1 MKMIGSN
8 AMLVDLN
15 ISMWT
20 GRKMDKKVSE
30 EIDVSK
36 STKARAGNY
45 NKKLL
50 AGSDKLEKV
59 QKIATA
65 VRTWNY
71 QHTLPWSDGGS
82 RLLPMKSF
90 FDYKATLGNYEQQ
103 YNDAVEDFLTEY
115 PQLVS
120 GSAFTLGALFD
131 RGEYPDVEDLRSKFR
146 FKYVFCPVPDA
157 GDFRIDVEEQA
168 KNELQQQYKEYYDG
182 KLADAMKDAWD
193 RLHETLTHLSDRM
206 DYTDENKKKFWDSTI
221 TNASD
226 LCGLLTSLN
235 VTNDPKLEDMRQKL
249 EKALNGVDASDIR
262 ESEAIRTSVKSKVDD
277 ILSMF

>member
-1 MKMIGSN
+1 MIGSN

-30 EIDVSK
+30 EIDATK

-45 NKKLL
+45 HKKLL

-71 QHTLPWSDGGS
+71 QQTLPWSDGGS

-103 YNDAVEDFLTEY
+103 YNDAVEDFLVEY

-120 GSAFTLGALFD
+120 SSAFTLGDLFD
-131 RGEYPDVEDLRSKFR
+131 RGEYPTAEELRSKFR

-168 KNELQQQYKEYYDG
+168 KSELQQQYKDYYQE
-182 KLADAMKDAWD
+182 KLNSAMKDAWD

-235 VTNDPKLEDMRQKL
+235 ITNDPKLEQMRQKL
-249 EKALNGVDASDIR
+249 EKALSGVDASDIR
-262 ESEAIRTSVKSKVDD
+262 ESEAIRTSVKSKVDE
-277 ILSMF
+277 ILNMF

>member
-1 MKMIGSN
+1 MIGNN

-20 GRKMDKKVSE
+20 GRKMDRKVSE
-30 EIDVSK
+30 EIDASK

-45 NKKLL
+45 HKKLL

-71 QHTLPWSDGGS
+71 QQTLPWSDGGS

-90 FDYKATLGNYEQQ
+90 FDYKATLNNYENQ
-103 YNDAVEDFLTEY
+103 YNLAVDEFLQEY

-120 GSAFTLGALFD
+120 SSAFTLGELFD
-131 RGEYPDVEDLRSKFR
+131 RGEYPEAEDLRNKFR

-157 GDFRIDVEEQA
+157 GDFRIDVEEEA
-168 KNELQQQYKEYYDG
+168 KSELQEQYKSYYEE
-182 KLADAMKDAWD
+182 KLNSAMKDAWD
-193 RLHETLTHLSDRM
+193 RLHETLTHMSSRL
-206 DYTDENKKKFWDSTI
+206 DYTDENKKLFYASTI
-221 TNASD
+221 TNATE
-226 LCGLLTSLN
+226 LCGMLSNLN
-235 VTNDPKLEDMRQKL
+235 VTNDPKLEEARQKL
-249 EKALNGVDASDIR
+249 EKALSGVDVDAVR
-262 ESEAIRTSVKSKVDD
+262 ESEAIRSSVKSKVDD

>member
-1 MKMIGSN
+1 MIGSN

-30 EIDVSK
+30 EIDASK

-45 NKKLL
+45 HKKLL

-65 VRTWNY
+65 VRAWNY

-90 FDYKATLGNYEQQ
+90 FDYKATLGNYEAQ
-103 YNDAVEDFLTEY
+103 YTQAVEDFLTEY

-120 GSAFTLGALFD
+120 GSAFTLGDLFD
-131 RGEYPDVEDLRSKFR
+131 RGEYPDVEELRNKFR

-168 KNELQQQYKEYYDG
+168 KSELQQQYKEYYDG

>member
-1 MKMIGSN
+1 MIGSN

-103 YNDAVEDFLTEY
+103 YNDAVDDFLVEY

-120 GSAFTLGALFD
+120 SSAFTLGALFD
-131 RGEYPDVEDLRSKFR
+131 RNEYPDVEDLRSKFR

-235 VTNDPKLEDMRQKL
+235 VTDDPKLEAMRQKL

>member
-1 MKMIGSN
+1 MIGSN

-30 EIDVSK
+30 EIDATK

-45 NKKLL
+45 HKKLL

-71 QHTLPWSDGGS
+71 QQTLPWSDGGS

-90 FDYKATLGNYEQQ
+90 FDYKATLGNFENQ
-103 YNDAVEDFLTEY
+103 YNQAVEDFLVEY

-120 GSAFTLGALFD
+120 SSAFTLGDLFD
-131 RGEYPDVEDLRSKFR
+131 RGEYPTAEELRGKFR

-168 KNELQQQYKEYYDG
+168 KNELQQQYKDYYES

-221 TNASD
+221 TNASE
-226 LCGLLTSLN
+226 LCSLLTSLN
-235 VTNDPKLEDMRQKL
+235 ITNDPKMEQMRQKL
-249 EKALNGVDASDIR
+249 EKALSGVDASDIR
-262 ESEAIRTSVKSKVDD
+262 ESEAIRTSVKSKVDE
-277 ILSMF
+277 ILNMF

>member
-1 MKMIGSN
+1 MIGSN

-30 EIDVSK
+30 EIDATK

-45 NKKLL
+45 HKKLL

-71 QHTLPWSDGGS
+71 QQTLPWSDGGS

-90 FDYKATLGNYEQQ
+90 FDYKATLGNYEAQ
-103 YNDAVEDFLTEY
+103 YTQAVDDFLVEY

-120 GSAFTLGALFD
+120 SSAFTLGDLFD
-131 RGEYPDVEDLRSKFR
+131 RGEYPDVEELRNKFR

-168 KNELQQQYKEYYDG
+168 KNELQQQYKDYYNE
-182 KLADAMKDAWD
+182 KLNSAMKDAWD
-193 RLHETLTHLSDRM
+193 RLHETLTHLSERM
-206 DYTDENKKKFWDSTI
+206 DYSDENKKKFWDSTI
-221 TNASD
+221 TNATD

-235 VTNDPKLEDMRQKL
+235 ITNDPKLESARQQL
-249 EKALNGVDASDIR
+249 ERALSGVVASDIR
-262 ESEAIRTSVKSKVDD
+262 ESEAVRSSVKSKVDQ
-277 ILSMF
+277 ILNMF

>member
-1 MKMIGSN
+1 MIGSN
-8 AMLVDLN
+8 AMLVDIN

-20 GRKMDKKVSE
+20 ARKMDKKVSE
-30 EIDVSK
+30 EIDASK

-45 NKKLL
+45 HKKLL

-65 VRTWNY
+65 VRAWNY
-71 QHTLPWSDGGS
+71 QQTLPWSDGGS

-90 FDYKATLGNYEQQ
+90 FDYKQTLNNFENQF
-103 YNDAVEDFLTEY
+103 NSAVDDFLLEY

-120 GSAFTLGALFD
+120 SSAFTLGDLFD
-131 RGEYPDVEDLRSKFR
+131 RGEYPTVESLKERFR

-168 KNELQQQYKEYYDG
+168 KCELQQQYKDYYQE
-182 KLADAMKDAWD
+182 KLNSAMKDAWD
-193 RLHETLTHLSDRM
+193 RLHETLTHLSERM

-221 TNASD
+221 TNASE
-226 LCGLLTSLN
+226 LCSLLTSLN
-235 VTNDPKLEDMRQKL
+235 VTDDPKLEAMRQRL
-249 EKALNGVDASDIR
+249 EKALSGVDASDIR
-262 ESEAIRTSVKSKVDD
+262 ESEAVRSSVKSKVDE